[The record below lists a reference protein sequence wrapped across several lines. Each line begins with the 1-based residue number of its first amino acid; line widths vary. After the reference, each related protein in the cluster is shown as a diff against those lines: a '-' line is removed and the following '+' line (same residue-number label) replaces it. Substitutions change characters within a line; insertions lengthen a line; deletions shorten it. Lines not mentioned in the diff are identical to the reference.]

1 MMQSGVK
8 IEEEEQSQ
16 ADENVVD
23 DETDPEQSEDSSSHG
38 NQHSVCEEFLVR

>member
-1 MMQSGVK
+1 MMQGGVK

-23 DETDPEQSEDSSSHG
+23 DETDHEESSDCSSHG